1 MWVEVFNK
9 ERPHCRA
16 SNLTDLSV
24 KKRKCA
30 AKYGVR
36 IRSLHLRICAR
47 AFLIAQLHKPK
58 MAEPVIS
65 ESESCYTTRTTNTSG
80 STSSALEEMQS
91 RGSESEAEDQ
101 GADRCLTLPVR
112 LTCETRVPR
121 VFVR

>member
-1 MWVEVFNK
+1 ML
-9 ERPHCRA
+9 A
-16 SNLTDLSV
+16 SFVHFLSCLFLFSFFLCFQVVLYAHDCSYTD
-24 KKRKCA
+24 
-30 AKYGVR
+30 
-36 IRSLHLRICAR
+36 LRICAR

-65 ESESCYTTRTTNTSG
+65 ESESCYTTRTTNMSG

-101 GADRCLTLPVR
+101 GADRCLTLTVR
-112 LTCETRVPR
+112 LTCGTGVPR

>member
-1 MWVEVFNK
+1 MDSEFTY
-9 ERPHCRA
+9 
-16 SNLTDLSV
+16 TD
-24 KKRKCA
+24 
-30 AKYGVR
+30 
-36 IRSLHLRICAR
+36 LRICAR
-47 AFLIAQLHKPK
+47 AFLIVQLHKPK

-65 ESESCYTTRTTNTSG
+65 ESESCYTTRTTNTSD
-80 STSSALEEMQS
+80 STSSALQEMQS